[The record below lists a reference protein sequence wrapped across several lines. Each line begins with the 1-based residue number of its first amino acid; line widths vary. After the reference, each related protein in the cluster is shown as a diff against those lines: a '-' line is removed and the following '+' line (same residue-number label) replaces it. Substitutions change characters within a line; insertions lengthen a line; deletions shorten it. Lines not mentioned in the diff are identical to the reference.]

1 MQCQN
6 MHGPPDAD
14 AQCRNISRFQKMQI
28 QVQIVGIEQGLRGK
42 CLFKD
47 GVGQA
52 QREDVEPSASPA
64 THDLADQQR
73 SAAVHG
79 CQHYQR
85 PQHVDRQIAKQEL
98 RHERSYEEQTDSW
111 QNPFHKLDWVYNYTK
126 SINMKR
132 PPPEGLR
139 ARKRREVR
147 KRISDTA
154 TRLFLERG
162 FDAVSVEEVA
172 CAADVSRATVF
183 NYFECKE
190 DLLLDRA
197 PELAEHVGRA
207 LKAARPA
214 GALSALRDALL
225 ELVIAGDPLSG
236 AVPAIKWFWP
246 MVTSTPSLRARAQ
259 QHGEAFEGELAGLL
273 KLAGLAKDAPL
284 IAAMVVAVWWFAWR
298 KAVEQMLSGRALSRV
313 RAEQRATLERAFA
326 ALNRAFP
333 Q

>member
-1 MQCQN
+1 M
-6 MHGPPDAD
+6 
-14 AQCRNISRFQKMQI
+14 
-28 QVQIVGIEQGLRGK
+28 
-42 CLFKD
+42 
-47 GVGQA
+47 
-52 QREDVEPSASPA
+52 
-64 THDLADQQR
+64 
-73 SAAVHG
+73 
-79 CQHYQR
+79 
-85 PQHVDRQIAKQEL
+85 KQ
-98 RHERSYEEQTDSW
+98 
-111 QNPFHKLDWVYNYTK
+111 
-126 SINMKR
+126 

-147 KRISDTA
+147 QRISNTA

-162 FDAVSVEEVA
+162 FDAVPVEEVA
-172 CAADVSRATVF
+172 RAADVSRATVF

-207 LKAARPA
+207 LKAARPG

-259 QHGEAFEGELAGLL
+259 QHGEAFEAELADLL

-284 IAAMVVAVWWFAWR
+284 IAAMVVAAWWFAWR
-298 KAVEQMLSGRALSRV
+298 KAVEQTLSGRALSRV